1 MRLGWV
7 PPFQG
12 VSLALCAGSSPGS
25 SGQKDVVVG
34 YSRPALGG
42 SSECERSFFHSDIG
56 ACDFGA
62 PRRLGLQLLVLRKIR
77 PEMAVLR
84 PETRP
89 DGPGRSGNS
98 VFRPDPAKLTL
109 PGPVRPTFGHFRGRP
124 TTPSGCKSVALTT
137 RLRPDGP
144 DGLPG
149 TVAGPLAGPLAG
161 WLPWLAGWVAPA

>member
-1 MRLGWV
+1 
-7 PPFQG
+7 
-12 VSLALCAGSSPGS
+12 
-25 SGQKDVVVG
+25 
-34 YSRPALGG
+34 
-42 SSECERSFFHSDIG
+42 
-56 ACDFGA
+56 
-62 PRRLGLQLLVLRKIR
+62 
-77 PEMAVLR
+77 MAVPR

-89 DGPGRSGNS
+89 DGPGLTGSS

-137 RLRPDGP
+137 GLRPHGP

-161 WLPWLAGWVAPA
+161 CLGWLPWLAGSPLPRGTAPEKGSIFPRETAVEKG